1 MCARMCTR
9 DAHDAF
15 AREPSE
21 SDSSGDRQPVAYCG
35 KTALTLWPYALC
47 FNGECRQETQARY
60 SLHRS
65 RCFLLPAKKA
75 RLAAI
80 STQQPEAPASLTQ
93 TSETLRKLCHTR
105 CRSVAVFQSACSLP
119 RVESNAAD
127 WTLRGNRSLALSPKC
142 KQASICSSSVS
153 SSSCSTPRPASICAR
168 QDTDVDKAVCAFS
181 LLASENDHHL
191 ASKVF
196 LIY

>member
-105 CRSVAVFQSACSLP
+105 CRSVAV
-119 RVESNAAD
+119 SNLHA
-127 WTLRGNRSLALSPKC
+127 LFLALNRTLLTGP
-142 KQASICSSSVS
+142 SVATDLWPS
-153 SSSCSTPRPASICAR
+153 APSANKRPSALALFRAAAARHRDQRPSAQDKTPTLTKPCVRFHCLR
-168 QDTDVDKAVCAFS
+168 QKTT
-181 LLASENDHHL
+181 
-191 ASKVF
+191 
-196 LIY
+196 IT